1 MSLNPAISSPALTR
15 LADVLGLYA
24 SYRRMTTAAA
34 LDRQGRNLAIKLYTE
49 FRAIAPKDGQIAI
62 PARGRDWR
70 VGRDDPAQSG
80 PENTGLSPTAIRLAK
95 DIMRGHPSILARVT
109 HHDGRDRVTP
119 VTLGRLNL
127 RTGFMKRIHYKAG
140 RGTVAAGRADRRF
153 VQKGPNDRVLNF
165 RALATALELNV
176 REHGRR
182 FLAVGYLY
190 RRWRIISQA
199 NRDRSVPPSE
209 RAFRRLEAMK
219 SPRTRLPLTGE
230 AVMELGSQGERGT
243 DKLRLT
249 NFVPGVEQVG
259 RSRGLFDRALKNT
272 ADDMAGWI
280 AGQESARLSKILAR
294 AAVVA

>member
-1 MSLNPAISSPALTR
+1 MSLNPLTSSPALTR
-15 LADVLGLYA
+15 LTDVLGLYA

-34 LDRQGRNLAIKLYTE
+34 LDRQGKNLAIKLYNE

-80 PENTGLSPTAIRLAK
+80 PENTGFGPTAIRLAK
-95 DIMRGHPSILARVT
+95 DMLRGHPSILARVT

-119 VTLGRLNL
+119 VTLGKLNT
-127 RTGFMKRIHYKAG
+127 RTGFMKRIRYKAD

-153 VQKGPNDRVLNF
+153 VQKGPDDRVLNF

-182 FLAVGYLY
+182 FLAVGFLY
-190 RRWRIISQA
+190 RRWRTISQA
-199 NRDRSVPPSE
+199 NRDGVPGQRES
-209 RAFRRLEAMK
+209 RRLESVK
-219 SPRTRLPLTGE
+219 GTRSRLKTFGE
-230 AVMELGSQGERGT
+230 AVLSIASPGENVV
-243 DKLRLT
+243 DSLRLT
-249 NFVPGVEQVG
+249 SFVPGVEQVG
-259 RSRGLFDRALKNT
+259 RARGAFDRAFKNT
-272 ADDMAGWI
+272 AEDMAGWI
-280 AGQESARLSKILAR
+280 AAQESERLAKILAR